1 MTMKKL
7 AMVLLAAALLA
18 CCFSVSGAEG
28 ELRPFQ
34 LIGQDAFLSSFR
46 EFDSGADYR
55 WMPWEG
61 TAWLLNDLYLTAGLT
76 ADNRIANV
84 SCDGDP
90 EEKESRQALKQTL
103 RALYEGDQTPDIE
116 TMIDAGAEAEL
127 KTDVGSLSLAED
139 TFTLNYQSDLI
150 PSMKAE
156 EFEALLRDMGLL
168 EGELYYARTGLLG
181 EQDYRASVRVE
192 RAGRLKELNLSY
204 YGTDAGLGKAFFSAL
219 CPALIAGQELEDT
232 LGMIS
237 GEYDG
242 LETGKRVKV
251 SGEEFVIT
259 LRRAKRYYQL
269 SFDARRIPWNA
280 AEFTDGMDQMEAA
293 AADSQGSDPEAF
305 SGIDTEAQIPET
317 VIFEGN
323 GVRVTALGLVYGQTG
338 GEADAI
344 GLRMLVEKDEGVE
357 LDRIG
362 IPVYSVNRWKN
373 DFRFSDGGIIYVSG
387 TPARTE
393 EQVLWMN
400 LSDLKEKMPGFAGI
414 SSIEVSA
421 NVIPPEGKGE
431 TMRGDRMTLT
441 TGVPESP
448 LPGVMLYSDDTLT
461 ITLTGLKE
469 SDREDRIILGAACES
484 RGEAME
490 LLVRRMV
497 SKLNDATFYGLDML
511 LNIPEN
517 GRTLSEMIIKKDNLQ
532 QEAGITSLSQV
543 EDLSFKLEDSNHPDQ
558 PCPEVHITREI
569 LAKILPEDVAQPDQA
584 AETLPKTLLYE
595 QSGITLTADGLSP
608 DGSGLNMVMENGTG
622 NQAYLEVHVVTVNDW
637 LVDGYWTF
645 KAKPGEKTRQ
655 ILPLGGFIPD
665 FDGFS
670 EILLK
675 ISPCEMVPETGMLSS
690 LRDQAQ
696 EARLSIGPAA
706 AHDDQGTVLLEEDGF
721 RVILK
726 GTRINS
732 AGDYIADIWM
742 INEGNRSIRWDERH
756 DPLIGTAKVEC
767 AVNGKE
773 AEPYVLFN
781 NLNCRLDPGMRTVA
795 PLKLSSWDLE
805 KIGLLP
811 GDVKTVDFELAVFP
825 DADKLDYELYELRI
839 E

>member
-1 MTMKKL
+1 
-7 AMVLLAAALLA
+7 
-18 CCFSVSGAEG
+18 
-28 ELRPFQ
+28 
-34 LIGQDAFLSSFR
+34 
-46 EFDSGADYR
+46 
-55 WMPWEG
+55 
-61 TAWLLNDLYLTAGLT
+61 
-76 ADNRIANV
+76 
-84 SCDGDP
+84 
-90 EEKESRQALKQTL
+90 
-103 RALYEGDQTPDIE
+103 
-116 TMIDAGAEAEL
+116 
-127 KTDVGSLSLAED
+127 
-139 TFTLNYQSDLI
+139 
-150 PSMKAE
+150 
-156 EFEALLRDMGLL
+156 
-168 EGELYYARTGLLG
+168 
-181 EQDYRASVRVE
+181 
-192 RAGRLKELNLSY
+192 
-204 YGTDAGLGKAFFSAL
+204 
-219 CPALIAGQELEDT
+219 
-232 LGMIS
+232 
-237 GEYDG
+237 
-242 LETGKRVKV
+242 
-251 SGEEFVIT
+251 
-259 LRRAKRYYQL
+259 
-269 SFDARRIPWNA
+269 
-280 AEFTDGMDQMEAA
+280 
-293 AADSQGSDPEAF
+293 
-305 SGIDTEAQIPET
+305 
-317 VIFEGN
+317 
-323 GVRVTALGLVYGQTG
+323 
-338 GEADAI
+338 
-344 GLRMLVEKDEGVE
+344 
-357 LDRIG
+357 
-362 IPVYSVNRWKN
+362 
-373 DFRFSDGGIIYVSG
+373 
-387 TPARTE
+387 
-393 EQVLWMN
+393 
-400 LSDLKEKMPGFAGI
+400 
-414 SSIEVSA
+414 
-421 NVIPPEGKGE
+421 
-431 TMRGDRMTLT
+431 
-441 TGVPESP
+441 
-448 LPGVMLYSDDTLT
+448 
-461 ITLTGLKE
+461 
-469 SDREDRIILGAACES
+469 
-484 RGEAME
+484 ME

-569 LAKILPEDVAQPDQA
+569 LAQILPEDVAQPDQA

-622 NQAYLEVHVVTVNDW
+622 DQAYLEVHVVTVNDW

-675 ISPCEMVPETGMLSS
+675 ISPCEMVSETGMLSS

-742 INEGNRSIRWDERH
+742 INESNRSIRWDERH
-756 DPLIGTAKVEC
+756 DPLTGTAKVEC

-773 AEPYVLFN
+773 AEPYVLFS
-781 NLNCRLDPGMRTVA
+781 NLNTRLDPGMRVTA
-795 PLKLSSWDLE
+795 PLTLHSWDLE